1 MVEKIGKYVKC
12 HVLSLLGESNNKFKS
27 SLKLE
32 NTQYKSKKRKEQ
44 RVDMGGSDNFISIFC
59 TKGFKRKDKTRYF
72 IKVLFLKILINSY
85 KSFF

>member
-32 NTQYKSKKRKEQ
+32 NTQYKSKKWKEH
-44 RVDMGGSDNFISIFC
+44 RVDMGGSDNFKSIFVL
-59 TKGFKRKDKTRYF
+59 
-72 IKVLFLKILINSY
+72 KVLSDKIKLGIL
-85 KSFF
+85 